1 MPVLGERS
9 TRGFK
14 PSKIADNEL
23 LFEKEM
29 SGTVKTA
36 EERTWFLVL
45 HTIRWPENGVLI
57 LRKFATSTIG
67 KTKRKQRRVSRYL
80 AKLLATTRHN
90 KKRNWKEELPYVHQT
105 IIPEQ
110 QSFHEFHIKFTR
122 GAIRKSQAY
131 VHRIIKLLAWM
142 SCSAGSPHSEYAQG
156 PSAPYER
163 TRIREDGRT
172 RIRENTGRREYEN
185 TCVY

>member
-45 HTIRWPENGVLI
+45 
-57 LRKFATSTIG
+57 
-67 KTKRKQRRVSRYL
+67 
-80 AKLLATTRHN
+80 AKLLASSTQQEKLERRTPVCTPNNNSRTTIVPRVSYQIHER
-90 KKRNWKEELPYVHQT
+90 RN
-105 IIPEQ
+105 PEI
-110 QSFHEFHIKFTR
+110 SGICASH
-122 GAIRKSQAY
+122 Y
-131 VHRIIKLLAWM
+131 
-142 SCSAGSPHSEYAQG
+142 
-156 PSAPYER
+156 
-163 TRIREDGRT
+163 
-172 RIRENTGRREYEN
+172 
-185 TCVY
+185 

>member
-45 HTIRWPENGVLI
+45 HTIRRPENGVLI

-80 AKLLATTRHN
+80 AKLLASSTQQEEKLERRTPVCTPNNNSRTTIVPRVSYQIHER
-90 KKRNWKEELPYVHQT
+90 RN
-105 IIPEQ
+105 PEI
-110 QSFHEFHIKFTR
+110 SGICASH
-122 GAIRKSQAY
+122 Y
-131 VHRIIKLLAWM
+131 
-142 SCSAGSPHSEYAQG
+142 
-156 PSAPYER
+156 
-163 TRIREDGRT
+163 
-172 RIRENTGRREYEN
+172 
-185 TCVY
+185 